1 MVKKKTLTFVENF
14 AFLIPLILFVPTPL
28 FIDIVLYMMLGVEAI
43 RLQHQQTHVK
53 VLFTS
58 VQSIG

>member
-1 MVKKKTLTFVENF
+1 
-14 AFLIPLILFVPTPL
+14 
-28 FIDIVLYMMLGVEAI
+28 MMLGVEAI

-58 VQSIG
+58 VQSIGQRYYKPAKAFYLNHCLLEGI